1 MGDTLLGLLFL
12 TKVTLLDPATPSCSG
27 DYMVLCAL
35 EDQQLQQVQL
45 LSWKSVKYCSKAAVL
60 GCCHGLAHTSVFE
73 GTTKAACQ

>member
-45 LSWKSVKYCSKAAVL
+45 LSWKSVKILLQSCSAGVL
-60 GCCHGLAHTSVFE
+60 PR
-73 GTTKAACQ
+73 ACSHICV